1 MSVCEE
7 FLHDAQS
14 QTHLVQLYEA
24 DENVLSR
31 NVGRFLCDGFKQG
44 GRLLVVATPEHTESF
59 VGEIR
64 RLGINPVAAEREA
77 RLVTLDANNVLARI
91 MVDGYPSAER
101 FDSIVA
107 EEVRRGL
114 ALADGKGLRV
124 YGELVGV
131 LWKARQFP
139 AAIRLE
145 QLWNKLQKSISFN
158 LFCGYPIDVFDKQF
172 EIGVLDALLCAH
184 THVVPF
190 GTNGDLESA
199 ISRALGDVLGSGIEG
214 VEGPTR
220 NNLRPSWAAMPRPEA
235 AILWVRNNLPD
246 KADEIL
252 ARAREYYQASA

>member
-1 MSVCEE
+1 MPVCEE

-14 QTHLVQLYEA
+14 QTHVVQLYEA
-24 DENVLSR
+24 DEKVLSR
-31 NVGRFLCDGFKQG
+31 NVGRYLCDGFKQG

-59 VGEIR
+59 VGEIG
-64 RLGINPVAAEREA
+64 RLGIDPAAAQRES
-77 RLVTLDANNVLARI
+77 RLVTLDAHNALARI

-101 FDSIVA
+101 FDAIVA

-114 ALADGKGLRV
+114 ELANGKGLRV

-131 LWKARQFP
+131 LWKAQQFP

-145 QLWNKLQKSISFN
+145 QLWNKLQKSMSFN

-184 THVVPF
+184 THVVPI
-190 GTNGDLESA
+190 GTNGNLESA
-199 ISRALGDVLGSGIEG
+199 INRALGEVLGSAIDG
-214 VEGPTR
+214 VEKPTQ
-220 NNLRPSWAAMPRPEA
+220 NSRPASAAMPKPEA
-235 AILWVRNNLPD
+235 TILWLRNNLPD
-246 KADEIL
+246 QAEEIL